1 MIHKINPQ
9 VNKQDTLNH
18 LTACNSDYVVYL
30 IKCKCNNIYTGGEGK
45 YECVLVNKSITS
57 WGTIGTNFFNP
68 EPCSDR
74 FFHLGQF
81 IDHTTVMI
89 KPPLERRMNGSF
101 D

>member
-45 YECVLVNKSITS
+45 YECVLVNNSITS
-57 WGTIGTNFFNP
+57 WGTIGTKFFNP

-74 FFHLGQF
+74 FFSFGAVYRSHNCH
-81 IDHTTVMI
+81 DKTTFRKENEWI
-89 KPPLERRMNGSF
+89 F
-101 D
+101 